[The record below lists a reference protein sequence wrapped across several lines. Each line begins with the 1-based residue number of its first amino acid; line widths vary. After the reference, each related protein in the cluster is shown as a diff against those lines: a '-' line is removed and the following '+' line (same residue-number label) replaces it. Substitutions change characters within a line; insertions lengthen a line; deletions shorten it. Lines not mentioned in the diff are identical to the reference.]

1 MELNAESANN
11 VSNNGTNTATQ
22 KPQSEVVSKDF
33 RKIFEAQIL
42 DYIKNGKDEDIAKA
56 ELTSKFSTINPT
68 TAKNIIER
76 SYKDNKVFFHFFSK
90 NKNDQILTYLR
101 HYEKGLRLNSVT
113 NEFDNEGRI
122 LTDSDL
128 NTILIEAQNFGIKK
142 CSSNT
147 FFTILN
153 SNFITRYNPFIDFF
167 EKNKKRKPKGVIKA
181 FSDSII
187 SPVEVSSNGQ
197 SNEDYNYR
205 FIKKWLIGLIAS
217 VYGGKSNLFLI
228 LVGGQGTGKSQFF
241 LRMLPNELK
250 NYLIETKL
258 DNEKES
264 DLAQKMGSALII
276 LDDEMGGKN
285 KSDWKALK
293 ALSDKD
299 NFRVRLPYGR
309 LMQTIKRLSSFAGT
323 SNDYELLGDLTGNRR
338 LLPIEVFSIEHKE
351 YNTIDKTDLLME
363 AYHCFKNNETHE
375 LNSEDKELLNRYSY
389 KFQITDP
396 IMEVIQECLEL
407 PTEDTKEKAID
418 MTASELAKYLD
429 FYAPVKVYPTQL
441 GQRLQNF
448 GLVQRHQRIGRTTK
462 RFYSVV
468 KIKESV

>member
-1 MELNAESANN
+1 MELNAENTN
-11 VSNNGTNTATQ
+11 IVSNNGTNITTQ
-22 KPQSEVVSKDF
+22 KPQNEVVSNDF
-33 RKIFEAQIL
+33 KKIFEAQIL
-42 DYIKNGKDEDIAKA
+42 ECIKKGQDIELSKA
-56 ELTSKFSTINPT
+56 ELIPKFSTINPT

-76 SYKDNKVFFHFFSK
+76 MYKENEVFFHFYSL

-101 HYEKGLRLNSVT
+101 HYEKGLRLNLIT
-113 NEFDNEGRI
+113 NEFDNKGRI
-122 LTDSDL
+122 LNDADL

-153 SNFITRYNPFIDFF
+153 SNFITKYNPFIDFF
-167 EKNKKRKPKGVIKA
+167 EKNKKRKPTGVIKA

-187 SPVEVSSNGQ
+187 SPIEVSSNGL

-241 LRMLPNELK
+241 LRMLPSELK

-285 KSDWKALK
+285 KSDWKLLK

-299 NFRVRLPYGR
+299 TFRVRLPYGR
-309 LMQTIKRLSSFAGT
+309 LMQSIKRIASFAGT

-338 LLPIEVFSIEHKE
+338 LLPIEVSSIEHKE
-351 YNTIDKTDLLME
+351 YNAIDKTDLLME
-363 AYHCFKNNETHE
+363 AYHCFKNGETHE

-389 KFQITDP
+389 KFQITDS
-396 IMEVIQECLEL
+396 IMEVIEECLEL
-407 PTEDTKEKAID
+407 PTEDNKDKIVD
-418 MTASELAKYLD
+418 MTATELAKFLD
-429 FYAPVKVYPTQL
+429 FYAPTKIYPTQL

-448 GLVQRHQRIGRTTK
+448 GFCQKHERIGRTTK
-462 RFYSVV
+462 RFYSV
-468 KIKESV
+468 IKKKGD